1 MTKMFTKFPRPIK
14 TLLAHAISLAIIAGI
29 SLHLTTRNLIE
40 ADAEL
45 SNLSMHFFWGI
56 FFLGALVL
64 AVGGILRPAFLVG
77 IQLWKRSD
85 LNSESV
91 RDDIERLIF
100 YVGEMCI
107 SFAVLVIGGFI
118 KVFGLP

>member
-1 MTKMFTKFPRPIK
+1 MTKMFTKFPRSIK

-29 SLHLTTRNLIE
+29 SLHLTTRNLI
-40 ADAEL
+40 DAEL
-45 SNLSMHFFWGI
+45 SNLSMQFFWGI

-77 IQLWKRSD
+77 TQLWKRSD
-85 LNSESV
+85 LNRESV

-107 SFAVLVIGGFI
+107 SLAILVLGGFI